1 MVRQVQKEKKE
12 KWDFKD
18 HQDQGGFPA
27 QRVQKGML
35 ELQASQEIQANKVP
49 TVSKESLAGP
59 EMMASKG
66 TQALQVTQ
74 VQGEMLV
81 FRVLLENK
89 DPLDPQVD
97 KEIQAYQVIKV
108 TLVHWVHQA
117 RLGRQV
123 NKGYPV

>member
-18 HQDQGGFPA
+18 HQDQGEGRA

-35 ELQASQEIQANKVP
+35 ELQASQEIQANKVH

-66 TQALQVTQ
+66 TQALQVIQ

-89 DPLDPQVD
+89 
-97 KEIQAYQVIKV
+97 
-108 TLVHWVHQA
+108 
-117 RLGRQV
+117 
-123 NKGYPV
+123 

>member
-18 HQDQGGFPA
+18 HQDQGECPA
-27 QRVQKGML
+27 QRVQKEML
-35 ELQASQEIQANKVP
+35 ELQASQEIQANKVH

-89 DPLDPQVD
+89 
-97 KEIQAYQVIKV
+97 
-108 TLVHWVHQA
+108 
-117 RLGRQV
+117 
-123 NKGYPV
+123 

>member
-18 HQDQGGFPA
+18 HQDQGECPA

-35 ELQASQEIQANKVP
+35 ELQASQEIQANKVH

-74 VQGEMLV
+74 VQGEMLA
-81 FRVLLENK
+81 FKVLLENK
-89 DPLDPQVD
+89 
-97 KEIQAYQVIKV
+97 
-108 TLVHWVHQA
+108 
-117 RLGRQV
+117 
-123 NKGYPV
+123 